1 MKYRLG
7 MRTIKTALGAT
18 LAILVAQ
25 ALGLKYALSA
35 GIITVLSV
43 QNTKQ
48 KSVEIAKL
56 RLYSTVL
63 ALLLS
68 GILFVTFGF
77 HPVSFGLYLLLFIPL
92 AVEFKLSDGIVMSSV
107 LVTHVLGEGYIHWN
121 LLVNELL
128 LVALGAGIALI
139 FNLYMPKMVQQIKHD
154 QATIEEQFR
163 KVLFCLAKTIRS
175 RSVTIDE
182 EVLFQSLADQ
192 LELAKVRAEHNRQN
206 YLYDEMT
213 YYAQYMEMRLMQYQV
228 LIGMRQLL
236 GKLQMTLDQSI
247 LLADLTE
254 HIASS
259 LHEFNTTDELMVE
272 TTQVLH
278 IFRNQSLPKT
288 REEFENRAMLFQYL
302 NDVKHLLEI
311 KRQFVMNLTEEQ
323 LQKFKP
329 EASCSLDEK

>member
-68 GILFVTFGF
+68 GILFLTFGF

-107 LVTHVLGEGYIHWN
+107 LVTHVLGEG
-121 LLVNELL
+121 
-128 LVALGAGIALI
+128 LG
-139 FNLYMPKMVQQIKHD
+139 F
-154 QATIEEQFR
+154 T
-163 KVLFCLAKTIRS
+163 
-175 RSVTIDE
+175 
-182 EVLFQSLADQ
+182 
-192 LELAKVRAEHNRQN
+192 RQ
-206 YLYDEMT
+206 
-213 YYAQYMEMRLMQYQV
+213 
-228 LIGMRQLL
+228 
-236 GKLQMTLDQSI
+236 
-247 LLADLTE
+247 
-254 HIASS
+254 
-259 LHEFNTTDELMVE
+259 
-272 TTQVLH
+272 
-278 IFRNQSLPKT
+278 
-288 REEFENRAMLFQYL
+288 
-302 NDVKHLLEI
+302 
-311 KRQFVMNLTEEQ
+311 
-323 LQKFKP
+323 
-329 EASCSLDEK
+329 